1 MNLTLI
7 ACAISAALAA
17 AGTWAFENARH
28 RAELGEIRLAAATS
42 QAEAKAQAL
51 AEERAITTR
60 YEGALNAAQT
70 RQIAL
75 RADADSARSESDRLR
90 EQSADAARR
99 IAAAPPAAVAEYATA
114 ATELLDQCQRSYQ
127 VLAAA
132 ADGHASDVRTLIDAW
147 PRNPTGDHQ

>member
-28 RAELGEIRLAAATS
+28 RAELGEIRLVAATA
-42 QAEAKAQAL
+42 QAEANAQAL

-60 YEGALNAAQT
+60 YEGALNAAQI

-75 RADADSARSESDRLR
+75 RADADSARAESDRLR

-114 ATELLDQCQRSYQ
+114 VGELLTDCSRRYQ
-127 VLAAA
+127 GLAATT
-132 ADGHASDVRTLIDAW
+132 DGHASDVRTLIDAW
-147 PRNPTGDHQ
+147 PGNR

>member
-28 RAELGEIRLAAATS
+28 RTELGEIRLEQSTATLQAQTQARAAEQS
-42 QAEAKAQAL
+42 
-51 AEERAITTR
+51 ITRKYT
-60 YEGALNAAQT
+60 EALNAAQT

-75 RADADSARSESDRLR
+75 RADADSARAESDRLR

-99 IAAAPPAAVAEYATA
+99 IAQAPPAAVAEYATA
-114 ATELLDQCQRSYQ
+114 IGELLTDCSRRYQ
-127 VLAAA
+127 ELGAK
-132 ADGHASDVRTLIDAW
+132 ADGHAADVRTLIDAW
-147 PRNPTGDHQ
+147 PRTQ